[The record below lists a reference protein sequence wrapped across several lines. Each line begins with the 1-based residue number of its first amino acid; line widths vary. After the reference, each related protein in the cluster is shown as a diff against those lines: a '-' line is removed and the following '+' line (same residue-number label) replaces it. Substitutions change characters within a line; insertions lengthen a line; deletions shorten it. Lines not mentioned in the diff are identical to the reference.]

1 MLSET
6 VTHWIETYF
15 LKSCQRTSA
24 FPPTLSTSSV
34 LTGVQDPNRHWVL
47 GALCVLLLASGAAGG
62 G

>member
-1 MLSET
+1 M
-6 VTHWIETYF
+6 VIHWIATYF

-24 FPPTLSTSSV
+24 SPSTLSTSSIV
-34 LTGVQDPNRHWVL
+34 LLTGVQDPNRHWVL